1 MAPGTSAGG
10 TSRLAVG
17 ESDPSAPGPDLNPLG
32 HRTRERMR
40 ARNAC
45 GFTLVEVLAVLGLLG
60 ILLLVAVPQL
70 TVPGSLSASVVA
82 NQIAADLRLARQVA
96 IAKRVNY
103 SLEFLP
109 AAGLYTSYTV
119 RNQSTLAV
127 EPDFPK
133 EIPAGVT
140 VSGRQ
145 RFIFVPD
152 GCVDDDGV
160 PPTCVGSDGSVT
172 VAASGDTFTVQV
184 FWYAGRV
191 KVVQP

>member
-1 MAPGTSAGG
+1 MWT
-10 TSRLAVG
+10 R
-17 ESDPSAPGPDLNPLG
+17 DPS
-32 HRTRERMR
+32 
-40 ARNAC
+40 

-60 ILLLVAVPQL
+60 ILLLITVPQL
-70 TVPGSLSASVVA
+70 TVPGTLSASVVA
-82 NQIAADLRLARQVA
+82 NQIAADLRLARQLA
-96 IAKRVNY
+96 IAKRVCVGGVNCPGDNY
-103 SLEFLP
+103 ALEFLP
-109 AAGLYTSYTV
+109 PAGPYTSYTL

-160 PPTCVGSDGSVT
+160 PPSCVGTDGAIT
-172 VAASGDTFTVQV
+172 AAASGDTFTVQV
-184 FWYAGRV
+184 FWYNGRV

>member
-1 MAPGTSAGG
+1 
-10 TSRLAVG
+10 
-17 ESDPSAPGPDLNPLG
+17 
-32 HRTRERMR
+32 MR
-40 ARNAC
+40 AREPS
-45 GFTLVEVLAVLGLLG
+45 GLTFIEVLAVLGLVA
-60 ILLLVAVPQL
+60 ILLLVTVPQL
-70 TVPGSLSASVVA
+70 TVPGTLSASVVA
-82 NQIAADLRLARQVA
+82 NQIAADLRLARQLA
-96 IAKRVNY
+96 IAKRVCAGGVNCPADNY
-103 SLEFLP
+103 ALEFLP
-109 AAGLYTSYTV
+109 AAGPYTSYTV

-145 RFIFVPD
+145 RFVFAISPD
-152 GCVDDDGV
+152 GCVADDGV
-160 PPTCVGSDGSVT
+160 NCAGSTNGSVT